1 MRRWWIDVVAWR
13 DGVQVCPVEVGLMG
27 WPGELMGDL
36 GKWGLM
42 GWPEEVGVDGVSWRA
57 GG

>member
-1 MRRWWIDVVAWR
+1 MVAWR

-42 GWPEEVGVDGVSWRA
+42 GWPEEVGVDGVSWGA